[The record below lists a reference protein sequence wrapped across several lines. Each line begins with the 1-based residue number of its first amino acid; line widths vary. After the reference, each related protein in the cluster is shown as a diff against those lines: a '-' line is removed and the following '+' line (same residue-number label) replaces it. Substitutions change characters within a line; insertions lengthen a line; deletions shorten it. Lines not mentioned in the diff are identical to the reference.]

1 MTDDSTNRVHEG
13 NLHLARRVQLYG
25 LVALVVGFIAYGTSG
40 CPEKA
45 AQVAEQEF
53 ILVIPSDAHGK
64 LEYCAYGTRTER
76 TTRVPLEKP
85 IENLCGPNKAEVM
98 ARASAHQK
106 QVEQEEKVCFRRSV
120 LGRLFGL

>member
-1 MTDDSTNRVHEG
+1 MAQESPNRRHEA
-13 NLHLARRVQLYG
+13 NLRLARRVQLFG
-25 LVALVVGFIAYGTSG
+25 LGAVVVGFIAYGTSG

-45 AQVAEQEF
+45 AKVAEQEF
-53 ILVIPSDAHGK
+53 ILVIPSDARGK
-64 LEYCAYGTRTER
+64 LEYCAFGTRTAR
-76 TTRVPLEKP
+76 TTRVPLEEP

-106 QVEQEEKVCFRRSV
+106 QVEQEGQACFRRSV